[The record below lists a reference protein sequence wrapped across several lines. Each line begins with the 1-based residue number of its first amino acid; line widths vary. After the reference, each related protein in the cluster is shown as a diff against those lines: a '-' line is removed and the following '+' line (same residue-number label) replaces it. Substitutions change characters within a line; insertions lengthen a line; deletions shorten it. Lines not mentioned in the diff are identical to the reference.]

1 MGETGGFSLD
11 PDRPGVSSSASC
23 APSEPQF
30 PHLLSG
36 SSRTLW
42 RVREK
47 VPGIISLHPGQ
58 GEKRDGQGPGPHF
71 SPILS
76 RPHPASTPLANIC
89 SPHEAAGCF
98 LFLPT
103 AKLRMGTQLLAP
115 SVGLGVPGL
124 PTHFLPGSGDPSEF
138 HTLPSVITSL
148 RSHLLPPLGPQVP
161 PLTSLSFPPQLKK
174 FWDSKDTP
182 AKALM
187 RQRGAG
193 GAPGGEADSGPLA
206 PSQPWGGPLPLIP
219 ARRLHH
225 PSPTRRR
232 FGEDAASKLPEP
244 RGIRQPDRAAQ
255 PGLRGRR

>member
-71 SPILS
+71 SPVLS

-89 SPHEAAGCF
+89 SPHEAASCF
-98 LFLPT
+98 LFLPHCKAACGDAT
-103 AKLRMGTQLLAP
+103 PCPFCR
-115 SVGLGVPGL
+115 
-124 PTHFLPGSGDPSEF
+124 SGRPWPPHS
-138 HTLPSVITSL
+138 LPSWFWRPLGISHPPL
-148 RSHLLPPLGPQVP
+148 RHHLPPVSPPSSSGPPSASSHLPL
-161 PLTSLSFPPQLKK
+161 FPSTAQEVLG
-174 FWDSKDTP
+174 
-182 AKALM
+182 L
-187 RQRGAG
+187 QGH
-193 GAPGGEADSGPLA
+193 
-206 PSQPWGGPLPLIP
+206 PSQGSDEAAGRWRGP
-219 ARRLHH
+219 RW
-225 PSPTRRR
+225 
-232 FGEDAASKLPEP
+232 
-244 RGIRQPDRAAQ
+244 
-255 PGLRGRR
+255 